1 MVIVAGAAAVRED
14 EGAVVKVVGVLAAVV
29 QVTTAAVPAGL
40 DSAIPV
46 EVSEAEI
53 GMKDEG

>member
-1 MVIVAGAAAVRED
+1 MVIVAGGAAVRED

-29 QVTTAAVPAGL
+29 RVTAAVPASL
-40 DSAIPV
+40 DSATPV
-46 EVSEAEI
+46 EVSEVEM